1 MATVTYIKEKKQH
14 LSAMRGVM
22 RYCMHETK
30 TWDEQSQQFLV
41 SGINCNGRNSI
52 LEFETTKAAHGN
64 LDGTNF
70 YQYVQSFSDR
80 EDITPQQAHE
90 VAKEFA
96 ARVWPG
102 MEVLVTTHCDTDNVH
117 SHFVINS
124 VSFETGL
131 KLRQNPSTLIDLR
144 QISDQ
149 ICQAH
154 HLSVLPQKSKKQSK
168 GMSAREYRAAAKGQS
183 WKFRLINTID
193 DCMRYAGSREE
204 FISLM
209 KSEGYAVRW
218 EESRKSITY
227 TTPDGMKCR
236 DIKLHEDRYLK
247 EVMEYE
253 FRIRKQ
259 LAEQEVVA
267 GAEADKPTEPAEQY
281 GTEFADH
288 PHRDSVSAA
297 GGSDSIDAE
306 DGIHRAGSTCDAGVS
321 SESAIPHGSDSRAE
335 HHGGDAEN
343 IDANDFSAGTG
354 WEEEREAYLQMAE
367 VASGLRPDR
376 SSQVDHAGTAHRDSS
391 ADDGVRHSDSGQ
403 QHPKPVSMKPLRAGL
418 YGLAAAGALLDD
430 EDDEE
435 SCRRIQAEQEA
446 KNIGAVIGVAA
457 GLATVL
463 TKEGQ
468 EEIKIQEQEEYN
480 EYIAQENLQEQKM

>member
-22 RYCMHETK
+22 RYCMHEAK

-52 LEFETTKAAHGN
+52 LEFETTKAAHGK

-70 YQYVQSFSDR
+70 YQYVQSFADW

-96 ARVWPG
+96 ACAWPG

-124 VSFETGL
+124 VSYETGL
-131 KLRQNPSTLIDLR
+131 KLRQNPNTLIDLR

-168 GMSAREYRAAAKGQS
+168 GMSAREYRSAAKGES

-193 DCMRYAGSREE
+193 DCMRFAGSREE
-204 FISLM
+204 FIALM

-218 EESRKSITY
+218 EDSRKSITY

-236 DIKLHEDRYLK
+236 DNKLHEDKYLK

-259 LAEQEVVA
+259 LTAQENAA
-267 GAEADKPTEPAEQY
+267 GVEADQSAESAKRH
-281 GTEFADH
+281 GTEFTDH

-297 GGSDSIDAE
+297 GGVDNADAE
-306 DGIHRAGSTCDAGVS
+306 DGIHWAGSTCDAGVS
-321 SESAIPHGSDSRAE
+321 SEPEIPHGSDSRAE
-335 HHGGDAEN
+335 YHDGDAEN
-343 IDANDFSAGTG
+343 IDAVDFSAGTG
-354 WEEEREAYLQMAE
+354 WEEEREAYLQMVE
-367 VASGLRPDR
+367 LASGLQPDR
-376 SSQVDHAGTAHRDSS
+376 SNEMDHAGAAHRSRS
-391 ADDGVRHSDSGQ
+391 TGDGVRHSDSGQ
-403 QHPKPVSMKPLRAGL
+403 QYPKPVSLKPLHAGL
-418 YGLAAAGALLDD
+418 YGLAAVGALLDD

-435 SCRRIQAEQEA
+435 RYRRIQAEQEA
-446 KNIGAVIGVAA
+446 KNIGAVIGVAV